1 MEAINQL
8 NADNKPVLEKLIIN
22 VLWQE
27 EKGHIIATYD
37 GSEEEYQGLENITSL
52 AKFGG
57 QSKLKLCKWWQIAV
71 YEQGWGPESP
81 AFQHHTSFI
90 FDNKIFEP
98 EVISA
103 VDQIMEELHGVLSK
117 HDPNGKAYLTW
128 VQVGGKSSKPKAGDT
143 AFYWRDTAYVSY
155 FKLQWYDRQATNA
168 MIDYVR
174 KVREKLVQYTIQHK
188 ASYVNFTDST
198 IPNWQEAYY
207 GENYSRLQEIK
218 QEWDPN
224 NFFHFEQSIELP
236 GAQGKLLYF

>member
-1 MEAINQL
+1 
-8 NADNKPVLEKLIIN
+8 
-22 VLWQE
+22 
-27 EKGHIIATYD
+27 
-37 GSEEEYQGLENITSL
+37 
-52 AKFGG
+52 
-57 QSKLKLCKWWQIAV
+57 
-71 YEQGWGPESP
+71 
-81 AFQHHTSFI
+81 
-90 FDNKIFEP
+90 
-98 EVISA
+98 
-103 VDQIMEELHGVLSK
+103 MEELRGVLSK

-128 VQVGGKSSKPKAGDT
+128 VQVGGESSKPKAEDT

-207 GENYSRLQEIK
+207 GGNYSRLQEIK
-218 QEWDPN
+218 QEWDPS